1 MLMEEL
7 GGAFIWQVGDRVIVL
22 NCRKP
27 YVGWD
32 RFKETVAALPRIS
45 ESNQLIPR
53 PSLRY
58 IDLLRDELA
67 ADLAALKLTLK
78 LGDREIKNNAAGNSG
93 CAVCA
98 CHTNRCRSTSQSGGR
113 TIDGCHH

>member
-1 MLMEEL
+1 
-7 GGAFIWQVGDRVIVL
+7 VIAL

-32 RFKETVAALPRIS
+32 RFKKAVAALTRII

-67 ADLAALKLTLK
+67 ADLATLKLTLK
-78 LGDREIKNNAAGNSG
+78 LGGREIKNNAAGNSG
-93 CAVCA
+93 CAVPA
-98 CHTNRCRSTSQSGGR
+98 CHTNRYRSTSQSGGR
-113 TIDGCHH
+113 AIDGRHH